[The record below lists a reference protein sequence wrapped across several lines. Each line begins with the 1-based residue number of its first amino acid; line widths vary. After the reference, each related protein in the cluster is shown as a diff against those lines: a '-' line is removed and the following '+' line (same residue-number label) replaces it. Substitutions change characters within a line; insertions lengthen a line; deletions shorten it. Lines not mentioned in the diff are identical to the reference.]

1 MTFSD
6 FRKQGHFPTLIASFL
21 YFDISF
27 MVWVILGPLGP
38 YLGESLHLTAS
49 QKGFLVAVPLLAGSF
64 FRPILGAMADRI
76 GGRRTGM
83 IGLGLTL
90 LPLLLGW
97 RFAAAL
103 PHFFLIGCL
112 LGIAGA
118 SFAVA
123 LPLASRWYP
132 PELQGLAMGIAGAGN
147 SGTVLAT
154 LFMPR
159 LAKYMG
165 WQNAFGIAMLP
176 VLAVLLIF
184 ALTAKDAPG
193 ERRRIG
199 WPDYKAL
206 FAQPD
211 TAWFCV
217 FYSFTFGGF
226 AGLASFLTLFY
237 ADQYQLAK
245 VSAGDLATI
254 SVIAGSALRPVGG
267 WLSDRF
273 GGYRLL
279 LCVLL
284 GASMLLG
291 SLIALPAVEIAA
303 MQLTLTMALLG
314 MGNGAV
320 FQLVPQRFAGSVGI
334 ITGLVGAAGGI
345 GGFFLP
351 SLLGVF
357 KDRTGTYASGFLVLA
372 GGFALAFAALLLLGP
387 SWLAR
392 WDRVVAE
399 RSGIFSYAKWL
410 GQQESA

>member
-1 MTFSD
+1 MTFRE
-6 FRKQGHFPTLIASFL
+6 FKKAGHFPTLIASFL

-38 YLGESLHLTAS
+38 YLGEALHLTAS
-49 QKGFLVAVPLLAGSF
+49 QKGFMVAVPLLAGSI
-64 FRPILGAMADRI
+64 FRPVLGAMADRI
-76 GGRRTGM
+76 GGKPTGM
-83 IGLGLTL
+83 IGLSLTL
-90 LPLLLGW
+90 LPLLMGW
-97 RFAAAL
+97 MFASEL
-103 PHFFLIGCL
+103 PHFFAIGCL

-165 WQNAFGIAMLP
+165 WQNAFGLAMLP

-184 ALTAKDAPG
+184 AFTAKDAPG
-193 ERRRIG
+193 QRRKIG
-199 WPDYKAL
+199 WSDYKAL
-206 FAQPD
+206 LSQGD
-211 TAWFCV
+211 TGWFCI

-237 ADQYQLAK
+237 ADHYHLAK

-279 LCVLL
+279 LLVLL
-284 GASMLLG
+284 GASMLFG
-291 SLIALPAVEIAA
+291 SMMMLPAVELAA
-303 MQLTLTMALLG
+303 MQLTLIMALLG

-334 ITGLVGAAGGI
+334 MTGLVGAAGGI

-351 SLLGVF
+351 SLLGVLR
-357 KDRTGTYASGFLVLA
+357 DRTDTYASGFGVLA
-372 GGFALAFAALLLLGP
+372 LGYCLAFAALLLLGP
-387 SWLAR
+387 SWLAKWNR
-392 WDRVVAE
+392 EVVE

-410 GQQESA
+410 GQQDPA